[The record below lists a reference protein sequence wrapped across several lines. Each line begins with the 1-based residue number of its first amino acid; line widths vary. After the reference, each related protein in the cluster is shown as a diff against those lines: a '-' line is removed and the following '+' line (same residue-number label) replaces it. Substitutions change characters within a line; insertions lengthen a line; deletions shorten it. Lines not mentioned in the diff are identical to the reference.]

1 MSGGELALAYIGG
14 TIFIFIIGIPVMWWI
29 AGLADDHDS
38 AGFGAIFWVSVIT
51 WLTLPVCGIGMFDH
65 QMEKIK
71 HQDEVAQVKRRDIS
85 VKMPELK
92 HSNLVEKHGKIYF
105 DQELLADTAKNGS
118 LIPHNKLGQ
127 TVVTLADYLKQKHVV
142 KTCTNLKVKVDPR
155 GAKATYY
162 SKTGEQAVNVTMKDS
177 KHVKIANK
185 DF

>member
-1 MSGGELALAYIGG
+1 MGGEELALAYIGG
-14 TIFIFIIGIPVMWWI
+14 TIFIFIIGIPVIWWI

-71 HQDEVAQVKRRDIS
+71 HQDKVAQVKRRDTS
-85 VKMPELK
+85 VKMPELR
-92 HSNLVEKHGKIYF
+92 HSNLIEKHGKIYF
-105 DQELLADTAKNGS
+105 DQELIVDTAKDGS

-127 TVVTLADYLKQKHVV
+127 AVVTLTDHLKQKHVV
-142 KTCTNLKVKVDPR
+142 KTCTNLKVKVDQH
-155 GAKATYY
+155 GAKAIYY
-162 SKTGEQAVNVTMKDS
+162 SKTGKQIASVTAKDS
-177 KHVKIANK
+177 KHVKTANK